1 VYAKISEFP
10 EAGVMNAVSSPE
22 MGEPPWRVCISYTSE
37 LGRYPAERPYLKAA
51 EAAVTRAGH
60 VPRHMEHIGASTV
73 TPAESS
79 RVLVLWA
86 DVFVGLVGLR
96 LGGVVSGQR
105 RSYAQYEFDT
115 ATEAGLPR
123 LVFVIDRSGLPASRQ
138 TANDRLRQVAYR
150 ERLDEAGLTFARVAT
165 PDQLQFEVYDALVR
179 LAASQGS

>member
-1 VYAKISEFP
+1 MSTSP
-10 EAGVMNAVSSPE
+10 NSPDTGVMTAASSRE
-22 MGEPPWRVCISYTSE
+22 LGEPPWKVCISYTSE

-60 VPRHMEHIGASTV
+60 ASRHMEHIGAGTV

-79 RVLVLWA
+79 RALVLWA

-96 LGGVVSGQR
+96 LGGVMPGQR
-105 RSYAQYEFDT
+105 QSYAQYEFDT

-123 LVFVIDRSGLPASRQ
+123 LVFLIDRSGLPATRQ
-138 TANDRLRQVAYR
+138 RGDDRLRQVAYR
-150 ERLDEAGLTFARVAT
+150 ERLDVAGLTFARVAT

-179 LAASQGS
+179 LAARHGS